1 MLLTHSKH
9 PGEDLWKDPHLF
21 THLFMYKPIYTN
33 MLILS
38 SFTDLNSIPWHNDC
52 LCAEFLFI
60 FFKFIN
66 NVLSLMP
73 LCRDD

>member
-38 SFTDLNSIPWHNDC
+38 SFRIPNSVPWHNDC
-52 LCAEFLFI
+52 LCVAFLFMYL
-60 FFKFIN
+60 KFIN
-66 NVLSLMP
+66 DVLSLMG
-73 LCRDD
+73 LCCDY